1 MNIIIFAFFSF
12 ILVTLVYIKYYSLIP
27 KKCTYF
33 YTSCSK
39 EYIQRINRK
48 MILVT
53 LVSESYLDIAINFY
67 LTLIKKYNINNYL
80 YISTDNISITK
91 LRELNIIY

>member
-1 MNIIIFAFFSF
+1 
-12 ILVTLVYIKYYSLIP
+12 
-27 KKCTYF
+27 
-33 YTSCSK
+33 
-39 EYIQRINRK
+39 

-53 LVSESYLDIAINFY
+53 LVSESYLDIARNFY